1 MYKSSDMEAISEL
14 YVEMVSVDVVG
25 TSNIEGGIA
34 NGDDYAEGDARVP
47 KILGTYSRK
56 GKVKRKKKKKVAKS
70 KPLGTPV
77 AL

>member
-1 MYKSSDMEAISEL
+1 MYKSIDELAISEL
-14 YVEMVSVDVVG
+14 YVEMVSADVVG
-25 TSNIEGGIA
+25 TSNIVGGIE

-56 GKVKRKKKKKVAKS
+56 GKVKRKKKKKIAKS